1 MTWFSGASIL
11 FDLLMHQQ
19 GLGDIPDINGF
30 DGTPTDSFDSD
41 NMVSDYSVY
50 VAHYNFM
57 VKTLLTNFFLISLKF
72 GIGSIYFFI
81 WLLSSISLNE
91 MLYDSL

>member
-1 MTWFSGASIL
+1 MAWFSGASIL

-41 NMVSDYSVY
+41 NMVSDYLV
-50 VAHYNFM
+50 
-57 VKTLLTNFFLISLKF
+57 
-72 GIGSIYFFI
+72 
-81 WLLSSISLNE
+81 
-91 MLYDSL
+91 